1 MKDIKKFAPTQRFS
15 STVEYYVKYRPHYPT
30 AVVTLLE
37 QHGEL
42 NSKSVIAD
50 IGSGTGIF
58 SKLLLENGCSV
69 IGVEPNAE
77 MRTAAENYLADYKH
91 FTSVDGSAE
100 NTTLEDSSVDIIAAA
115 QAFHWFDLV
124 PVKKEFERILK
135 PNGWVVLLWNLRDSS
150 QPGFMAAYEEL
161 LQELGTDYRSVCA
174 EGVDENSIRDFFAPN
189 AVKIVIFPNEQTVD
203 WDGLKG
209 RLQSTS
215 YVPKEG
221 DPNFDVMIAK
231 AKEIFDTHQNQGKVK
246 FIYQT
251 KVYVGHLNS

>member
-1 MKDIKKFAPTQRFS
+1 MKDIKKHAPTQRFS
-15 STVEYYVKYRPHYPT
+15 STVEYYVKYRPHYPK

-37 QHGEL
+37 QHCGL
-42 NSKSVIAD
+42 NSKTVIAD
-50 IGSGTGIF
+50 VGSGTGIF
-58 SKLLLENGCSV
+58 SKLLLEHDYSV

-77 MRTAAENYLADYKH
+77 MRAAAENYLADYKH

-100 NTTLEDSSVDIIAAA
+100 NTTLADASVDVITAA

-135 PNGWVVLLWNLRDSS
+135 ANGWVVLLWNLRDSS
-150 QPGFMAAYEEL
+150 QAGFMAAYEEL
-161 LQELGTDYRSVCA
+161 LQQFGTDYRSVNA
-174 EGVDENSIRDFFAPN
+174 EAVDENSIHDFFAPN
-189 AVKIVIFPNEQTVD
+189 AVEIVIFPNEQTVD

-221 DPNFDVMIAK
+221 DPNFDAMIVK
-231 AKEIFDTHQNQGKVK
+231 AKEIFDQYQQQGTVT
-246 FIYQT
+246 FIYKT
-251 KVYVGHLNS
+251 KVYLGQL